1 MKVSRIE
8 LMEIAG
14 SLFDGGWRASDRA
27 HLKEYYGLTDEAT
40 DLIVACLK
48 MLE

>member
-8 LMEIAG
+8 LMGIAE
-14 SLFDGGWRASDRA
+14 SLYDGGWRSSDRA
-27 HLKEYYGLTDEAT
+27 QLKDYYGLSDQET

-48 MLE
+48 ILE